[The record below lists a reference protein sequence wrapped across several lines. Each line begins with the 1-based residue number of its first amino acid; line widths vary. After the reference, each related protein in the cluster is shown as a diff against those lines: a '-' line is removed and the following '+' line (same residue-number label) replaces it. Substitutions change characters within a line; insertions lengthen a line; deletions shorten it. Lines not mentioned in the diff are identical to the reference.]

1 MRTVQIE
8 NDRDQNIEIV
18 NLLRFSIEATHLSSA
33 VFYWVDERTRMKFV
47 AVEGVDE
54 SRLHLYQSTFFEHD
68 PCSPSR
74 MIELQMRTQT
84 LRRASLAL
92 PNGAVERYRPYMNFS
107 GIRDSLELLFWCDG
121 RAVAGM
127 GLIARGDYPSCIP
140 ADVFNLADS
149 MQRYIETSLL
159 RHPHVMRERARY
171 RLLDQYMLSQRE
183 LVVAHL
189 ICQGLTNKEIC
200 EELSIALPTVK
211 SHIQKLFEKLSVSN
225 RASLISEVQQ
235 LGVIH

>member
-8 NDRDQNIEIV
+8 NDSSGNIEIV
-18 NLLRFSIEATHLSSA
+18 NLLRFSIEATRLSSA
-33 VFYWVDERTRMKFV
+33 VFYWIDDRTRMNFA

-54 SRLHLYQSTFFEHD
+54 SRLNLYQSIFYEHD

-74 MIELQMRTQT
+74 MIDLQMRTQT
-84 LRRASLAL
+84 LGRASSTL
-92 PNGAVERYRPYMNFS
+92 PNGAVDLYRPYMNFS

-121 RAVAGM
+121 RAIAGM
-127 GLIARGDYPSCIP
+127 GLIARDDCPSCIP
-140 ADVFNLADS
+140 PEVFNLAES

-159 RHPHVMRERARY
+159 RHPHVMRERARH
-171 RLLDQYMLSQRE
+171 RLLDHYMLSPRE

-189 ICQGLTNKEIC
+189 ICRGLTNQEIG
-200 EELSIALPTVK
+200 EELSISLPTVK
-211 SHIQKLFEKLSVSN
+211 SHIQNLFEKLHVSN

-235 LGVIH
+235 MGVIH